1 MNARKATFAGSWYPE
16 NPSACEREIK
26 AFLEEGSSKHLM
38 DKHLVGGI
46 VPHAGWYFSGS
57 IACNVIHCLSLSAP
71 PDVVAV
77 FGMHL
82 HSGSPLYMMADGAW
96 ETPFGELP
104 VASDLSNALADAL
117 AGRFRLTIETPTRF
131 TPDNTIELQLPFVK
145 YFFKDARV
153 ITIGAPPA
161 EKTPA
166 VAETLVSLAKEMDIS
181 LKVIGSTDLTHYGM
195 NYGFTPRGAGPGAL
209 RWVTDEN
216 DRRFIDAVLAMDPPA
231 VIFEGSQHQN
241 ACCSGAAAS
250 AVAAAKAL
258 GATRAETVAYAT
270 SHDKHPGESFVGYV
284 GIVFE

>member
-1 MNARKATFAGSWYPE
+1 MNTRKAAFAGSWYPE

-26 AFLEEGSSKHLM
+26 AFLDEGSHRNLA
-38 DKHLVGGI
+38 DKHLFGGI

-57 IACNVIHCLSLSAP
+57 IACNVIHGLSLSAP

-82 HSGSPLYMMADGAW
+82 HPGSPFYLMTEGAW
-96 ETPFGELP
+96 ETPFGELS
-104 VASDLSNALADAL
+104 VASDLADAL
-117 AGRFRLTIETPTRF
+117 AARFRFNIETPTRF

-145 YFFKDARV
+145 YFFKDVRV
-153 ITIGAPPA
+153 VTIGVPPA

-166 VAETLVSLAKEMDIS
+166 VAEALVSLARDMDLS

-195 NYGFTPRGAGPGAL
+195 NYGFTPQGSGPAAL
-209 RWVTDEN
+209 SWVTGEN
-216 DRRFIDAVLAMDPPA
+216 DRRFIDAVLAMDPFA
-231 VIFEGSQHQN
+231 VIREGLEHQN

-250 AVAAAKAL
+250 ALAAAKAL
-258 GATRAETVAYAT
+258 GANRAETIAYAT